1 MAKITLP
8 IAYLFAE
15 RGEEEMYV
23 VVDSRADVT
32 AGYSSSLTGEGIA
45 SLGFDPTEFREW
57 FRTVS
62 KGDIEAVQSFVLGE
76 FDGRTGCSESIRN
89 RSPAPIIALSDVR
102 SLEQTL
108 ELFMAGIDDVV
119 RKPVHVKEIIARSDA
134 VWRRVNRVQKH
145 VTFDRMK
152 IYLDGRDLEIDGEP
166 LPLPRRERR
175 ILEFLVLN
183 GHRRVTKT
191 QIFNAVY
198 GIFEE
203 HVDEVVVEGH
213 VSKLRKKLRQR
224 LGREVIDAKRYL
236 GYQFV
241 GGRGEESR
249 DSRRGGNPGLVS
261 PPPTSRETADEER
274 VDRRVQFHAPR
285 QPTTDA
291 DPVLAKR
298 RMLEASLRSALA
310 AKEFQLVFQPTF
322 NVKDNRICGVEALL
336 RWEHPA
342 LGSVPPSEFVSIA
355 EEAGLLVAI
364 GEWVMTEACSAAATW
379 PAHVKVSVNLSPS
392 ELKSPN
398 LVLSVKAALAAAG
411 LSPQRLELEI
421 TESVLLAGNPTTLNV
436 LHELRAL
443 GIGISMDDFG
453 TGYSSLSFLRSFPFD
468 KIKIDRSFV
477 RDTARKDGLA
487 LVKAV
492 VGLGRSLGIATSAE
506 GVETEAELDI
516 IREEGCTEVQGFL
529 FSSPLGREAA
539 ASFLRH

>member
-1 MAKITLP
+1 
-8 IAYLFAE
+8 
-15 RGEEEMYV
+15 MYV
-23 VVDSRADVT
+23 VVDGRPDVT
-32 AGYSSSLTGEGIA
+32 AGYSASLTGEGIA
-45 SLGFDPTEFREW
+45 SLGFDPGEFREW

-76 FDGRTGCSESIRN
+76 FDGRASCSESIRN

-198 GIFEE
+198 GIFED

-249 DSRRGGNPGLVS
+249 DIRRRGSLPAS
-261 PPPTSRETADEER
+261 TSREIGDEER
-274 VDRRVQFHAPR
+274 IETRVQFHTPS
-285 QPTTDA
+285 PEA

-298 RMLEASLRSALA
+298 RMVENSLRSALA

-322 NVKDNRICGVEALL
+322 NLKDNRICGVEALL
-336 RWEHPA
+336 RWEHPI

-364 GEWVMTEACSAAATW
+364 GEWVLAEACSAAAGW
-379 PAHVKVSVNLSPS
+379 PVHVKVSVNLSPS

-398 LVLSVKAALAAAG
+398 LVRSVKAALAAAG
-411 LSPQRLELEI
+411 LDPQRLELEI

-468 KIKIDRSFV
+468 KIKIDRSSV
-477 RDTARKDGLA
+477 RDTVRKDGLA

-506 GVETEAELDI
+506 GVETEAELNVV
-516 IREEGCTEVQGFL
+516 REEGCTEVQGFL
-529 FSSPLGREAA
+529 FSLPLGREAA
-539 ASFLRH
+539 ASFLCH